1 MRKHKKRWA
10 ALLIVLGVI
19 AIGTGC
25 VLRYVSDYYPADD
38 TALAALATTEAVSV
52 QQTEDGL
59 VFLPA
64 EPAAGFIFY
73 PGGLVD
79 HTAYAPLMRALAERG
94 VLCVLTDMPL
104 RLAVM
109 DMNAA
114 DGVADKYPEVSRWS
128 VGGHSLGGAMAASY
142 AAAHAEE
149 LDALALLAAYSTQ
162 ELPEELAVVSVYGT
176 ADQVLDWGKYEA
188 SRANLPDSAQEI
200 AIPGGNHAQF
210 GSYGPQEGDGEA
222 TITAQAQLAAA
233 VEALLPVLLG
243 DAE

>member
-1 MRKHKKRWA
+1 MRKHKKLWA

-19 AIGTGC
+19 ALGAGG
-25 VLRYVSDYYPADD
+25 VMLYVSDYYPADEM
-38 TALAALATTEAVSV
+38 ALAALATTEVVSV
-52 QQTEDGL
+52 RQTEDGL
-59 VFLPA
+59 VFLPT

-79 HTAYAPLMRALAERG
+79 HTAYAPLMHALAERD

-114 DGVADKYPEVSRWS
+114 DSVAEKYPEVSRWCI
-128 VGGHSLGGAMAASY
+128 GGHSLGGAMAASY

-149 LDALALLAAYSTQ
+149 LDGLALLAAYSTQ
-162 ELPEELAVVSVYGT
+162 VLPADMPVVSVYGT

-188 SRANLPDSAQEI
+188 SRANLPADAQEI
-200 AIPGGNHAQF
+200 AILGGNHALF
-210 GSYGPQEGDGEA
+210 GSYGPQKGDGEA
-222 TITAQAQLAAA
+222 TITAQAQWAATA
-233 VEALLPVLLG
+233 EALLPLLLG
-243 DAE
+243 TEE